1 MDRHSY
7 VQILQSANYELMGL
21 TSEWMTD
28 DGEYLDDEVND
39 ELQSIIIGLDQ
50 FIEKLKAKVPA

>member
-21 TSEWMTD
+21 MNEWMTD
-28 DGEYLDDEVND
+28 DGEYLDDDVND
-39 ELQSIIIGLDQ
+39 ELQAIIFSLDA
-50 FIEKLKAKVPA
+50 FIQNLRERVLV